1 MFLREQEY
9 KTMNHELSPLTANFG
24 ENIFSFEVMR
34 DRLPREFYDKL
45 MFAIRNQRPISP
57 ETADVIAQAM
67 KEWAISRGT
76 THYTHWFQ
84 PLTGLTAEKHE
95 SFMTLDETGRTL
107 DRFSGRELIMSEPDA
122 SSFPHGGLR
131 STFEAR
137 GYAAWDP
144 SSPAFLMKRGDSATL
159 CLPSVYVSFK
169 GEVLDKKTPLLRS
182 ISAVGKSAVR
192 MLRLLGNKRVTSVM
206 PYLGAEQEY
215 FLVDRDLF
223 LERPD
228 LREVGTTLMGAG
240 PARGQQLEDH
250 YFRAI
255 GDRVLVF
262 MEDVERELIRL
273 GVPVKTRHNEVAPGQ
288 FELAVLHRPAN
299 IAADQNQLVMEML
312 RRVAPRHGFEALL
325 HEKPF
330 ARVNGSG
337 KHNNWSL
344 IDTEGN
350 NLLEP
355 GTNPSSRLRF
365 LVFLNAVILG
375 VHRHGA
381 LLRAIVAGPGN
392 ELRLGGN
399 EAPPAIISVHLG
411 DHLTT
416 LLDNLAQAAP
426 EGFDDLEEIDL
437 GLAGVARIPRDTTDR
452 NRTSPFA
459 FTGNK
464 FEFRAVGSSA
474 AVSLPNAVIN
484 AMVAE
489 GLDLMSGQLKE
500 RLDSGE
506 SRNPAVLEVLRS
518 VIQETAPTR
527 FDGDNY
533 TAQWNDEAS
542 KRGLAA
548 VKSSPE
554 ALDALLDD
562 STYELFDRYGLM
574 TRQEN
579 EARYRIWLDLYI
591 KTVGVE
597 LKVARQMLATKVLPA
612 AVHYQERLAGSIS
625 QLAAAMGSKSPAIA
639 TQRSHLE
646 EVSTLVARLIEAIRT
661 LERDDSELSGD
672 LGELRDEGIFCS
684 NKVRP
689 HIAAAREIA
698 DRLEELVDDAEWPL
712 PSYDDLLTL

>member
-1 MFLREQEY
+1 
-9 KTMNHELSPLTANFG
+9 MNNETTALSSHFG
-24 ENIFSFEVMR
+24 ENIFSFEMMR

-45 MFAIRNQRPISP
+45 TFAIRNHRPISS

-67 KEWAISRGT
+67 KEWAVSRGT

-95 SFMTLDETGRTL
+95 SFLTFDEDGRTI

-144 SSPAFLMKRGDSATL
+144 SSPAFLMRRGDSATL
-159 CLPSVYVSFK
+159 CLPSVFVSYK

-182 ISAVGKSAVR
+182 IDAVSKAAVK

-215 FLVDRDLF
+215 FLVDRKLY

-228 LREVGTTLMGAG
+228 LREVGATLLGAG

-255 GDRVLVF
+255 GDRVLAF
-262 MEDVERELIRL
+262 MEDVERELVRL

-288 FELAVLHRPAN
+288 FELAVLHRPVN

-344 IDTEGN
+344 IDSEGT

-355 GTNPSSRLRF
+355 GTNASSRLRF
-365 LVFLNAVILG
+365 LTFLMATVWG
-375 VHRHGA
+375 VHRHGS

-399 EAPPAIISVHLG
+399 EAPPAIVSVHLG
-411 DHLTT
+411 DHLSA
-416 LLDNLAQAAP
+416 LLENVAEAAP
-426 EGFDDLEEIDL
+426 EKLDDLEEIDL
-437 GLAGVARIPRDTTDR
+437 NLAGVARIPRDTTDR

-484 AMVAE
+484 AIVAE
-489 GLDLMSGQLKE
+489 SLELMSIQLKE
-500 RLDSGE
+500 RLDRGE
-506 SRNPAVLEVLRS
+506 ARNAATLEVLRG
-518 VIQETAPTR
+518 VIRETQASR

-533 TAQWNDEAS
+533 TEEWAKEAE
-542 KRGLAA
+542 KRGLPAA
-548 VKSSPE
+548 PTTPE
-554 ALDALLDD
+554 ALDALLSDR
-562 STYELFDRYGLM
+562 THQLFERFGLL
-574 TRQEN
+574 TREEN
-579 EARYRIWLDLYI
+579 DARYRIWLDLYI

-597 LKVARQMLATKVLPA
+597 LNVVRQMLATQVLPA
-612 AVHYQERLAGSIS
+612 AIRYQERVAASVNQLQEALGTKHS
-625 QLAAAMGSKSPAIA
+625 QV
-639 TQRSHLE
+639 TVQRSHLE
-646 EVSTLVARLIEAIRT
+646 EISQLIAKLIEAVRV
-661 LERDDSELSGD
+661 LEKQGKRMHDA
-672 LGELRDEGIFCS
+672 GELRDVGLFCA
-684 NKVRP
+684 KHVRTK
-689 HIAAAREIA
+689 IAAAREIA
-698 DRLEELVDDAEWPL
+698 DRLEELVADEDWPL
-712 PSYDDLLTL
+712 PSYDELLTL

>member
-1 MFLREQEY
+1 
-9 KTMNHELSPLTANFG
+9 MNTENTPLSTHFG
-24 ENIFSFEVMR
+24 ENIFSFELMR

-45 MFAIRNQRPISP
+45 MFAIRNHRPISP

-67 KEWAISRGT
+67 KDWAVSRGT

-95 SFMTLDETGRTL
+95 SFLTFDEDGRTI

-144 SSPAFLMKRGDSATL
+144 SSPAFLMRRGETATL
-159 CLPSVYVSFK
+159 CLPSVFVSYK

-182 ISAVGKSAVR
+182 IAAVSKAAVQ
-192 MLRLLGNKRVTSVM
+192 MLRLLGNKRVTGVM

-215 FLVDRDLF
+215 FLVDRELF
-223 LERPD
+223 GQRPD
-228 LREVGTTLMGAG
+228 LREVGVTLLGAG

-255 GDRVLVF
+255 GDRVLAF
-262 MEDVERELIRL
+262 MEDVERELVRL

-288 FELAVLHRPAN
+288 FELAVLHRPVN

-344 IDTEGN
+344 IDSEGT

-355 GTNPSSRLRF
+355 GTNASSRLRF
-365 LVFLNAVILG
+365 LVFLMATVWG

-399 EAPPAIISVHLG
+399 EAPPAIVSVHLG
-411 DHLTT
+411 GHLSA
-416 LLDNLAQAAP
+416 LLDSVIEATPDKL
-426 EGFDDLEEIDL
+426 DDLEEIDL

-484 AMVAE
+484 AIAAE
-489 GLDLMSGQLKE
+489 SLELMSGQLKE
-500 RLDSGE
+500 LLDAGE
-506 SRNPAVLEVLRS
+506 TRNGATLEVLRT
-518 VIQETAPTR
+518 VIRETSATR

-533 TAQWNDEAS
+533 TAEWAAEAE
-542 KRGLAA
+542 KRGLPAA
-548 VKSSPE
+548 PTTPE
-554 ALDALLDD
+554 ALDALLSDE
-562 STYELFDRYGLM
+562 TGALFERFGLM
-574 TRQEN
+574 TRDEN

-591 KTVGVE
+591 KTVAVE
-597 LKVARQMLATKVLPA
+597 LNVARQMLATQVLPA
-612 AVHYQERLAGSIS
+612 ALRYQKRLAGSVN
-625 QLAAAMGSKSPAIA
+625 QLQSALGAKSPQVAV
-639 TQRSHLE
+639 QRSHLE
-646 EVSTLVARLIEAIRT
+646 EISELIARLIEKLRA
-661 LERDDSELSGD
+661 LEKQGLRMHDA
-672 LGELRDEGIFCS
+672 GELRDVGLFCAKTIRPKIAEG
-684 NKVRP
+684 
-689 HIAAAREIA
+689 REIA
-698 DRLEELVDDAEWPL
+698 DRLEELVDDSEWPL
-712 PSYDDLLTL
+712 PSYDELLTL

>member
-1 MFLREQEY
+1 
-9 KTMNHELSPLTANFG
+9 MNNDTSPLSRNFG
-24 ENIFSFEVMR
+24 ANIFSFELMR

-45 MFAIRNQRPISP
+45 MFAIRNHRPIAP

-95 SFMTLDETGRTL
+95 SFLTFDETGRTL

-144 SSPAFLMKRGDSATL
+144 SSPAFLMKRGDTATL
-159 CLPSVYVSFK
+159 CLPSVYVSYK

-182 ISAVGKSAVR
+182 IAAVSKAAVR
-192 MLRLLGNKRVTSVM
+192 MLRLLGNKRVTSAM
-206 PYLGAEQEY
+206 PFLGAEQEY
-215 FLVDRDLF
+215 FLVDRELF

-228 LREVGTTLMGAG
+228 LREVGATLLGAG

-255 GDRVLVF
+255 GDRVLSF
-262 MEDVERELIRL
+262 MEDAEQELIRL

-288 FELAVLHRPAN
+288 FELAVLHRPVN

-312 RRVAPRHGFEALL
+312 RRVAPRHGLEALL

-344 IDTEGN
+344 IDSEGT

-355 GTNPSSRLRF
+355 GNNASSRLRF
-365 LVFLNAVILG
+365 LIFLNAVIWG

-411 DHLTT
+411 DHLSQ
-416 LLDNLAQAAP
+416 LLDNLANAEP
-426 EGFDDLEEIDL
+426 EKLDDLEEIDL
-437 GLAGVARIPRDTTDR
+437 GLGGVARIPRDTTDR

-464 FEFRAVGSSA
+464 FEFRAVGASA
-474 AVSLPNAVIN
+474 AVSQPNAVIN

-489 GLDLMSGQLKE
+489 GLDLMADQLKARRE
-500 RLDSGE
+500 KGE
-506 SRNPAVLEVLRS
+506 SRNTAALEVLRG
-518 VIQETAPTR
+518 VIHETAPTR

-533 TAQWNDEAS
+533 TEKWAAEAE
-542 KRGLAA
+542 KRGLPAA
-548 VKSSPE
+548 PSTPE
-554 ALDALLDD
+554 ALDAMLADRTFAL
-562 STYELFDRYGLM
+562 YERYGLM
-574 TRQEN
+574 TREEN

-597 LKVARQMLATKVLPA
+597 LKVARQMLATQVLPA
-612 AVHYQERLAGSIS
+612 AIRYQERLASSIA
-625 QLAAAMGSKSPAIA
+625 QLERVLGGKGKALA
-639 TQRSHLE
+639 TQRAHLDEIAGLAADLIKAISVLENDDAALAMSHEDLR
-646 EVSTLVARLIEAIRT
+646 A
-661 LERDDSELSGD
+661 SGV
-672 LGELRDEGIFCS
+672 LCS
-684 NKVRP
+684 GTIRP
-689 HIAAAREIA
+689 HIAAAREIS

-712 PSYDDLLTL
+712 PSYDELLTL

>member
-1 MFLREQEY
+1 
-9 KTMNHELSPLTANFG
+9 MNDNATPLAEHFG
-24 ENIFSFEVMR
+24 ENIFSFELMR
-34 DRLPREFYDKL
+34 ERLPREFFDKL
-45 MFAIRNQRPISP
+45 NFAIRNHRPIAQ

-67 KEWAISRGT
+67 KDWAVSKGT

-95 SFMTLDETGRTL
+95 SFLTFDEDGRTI

-144 SSPAFLMKRGDSATL
+144 SSPAFLMRRGETATL
-159 CLPSVYVSFK
+159 CLPSVFVSYK

-182 ISAVGKSAVR
+182 IASVSKAAVR

-215 FLVDRDLF
+215 FLVDRELF

-228 LREVGTTLMGAG
+228 LCEVGATLLGAG

-255 GDRVLVF
+255 GDRVLAF
-262 MEDVERELIRL
+262 MEDVERELVRL

-288 FELAVLHRPAN
+288 FELAVLHRPVN

-344 IDTEGN
+344 IDSEGT

-355 GTNPSSRLRF
+355 GTSSSSRLRF
-365 LVFLNAVILG
+365 LVFLMATVWG
-375 VHRHGA
+375 VHRHGG

-399 EAPPAIISVHLG
+399 EAPPAIVSVHLG
-411 DHLTT
+411 DHLTQ
-416 LLDNLAQAAP
+416 LLASVAEAAP
-426 EGFDDLEEIDL
+426 DRLEDLEEIDL

-484 AMVAE
+484 AIVAE
-489 GLDLMSGQLKE
+489 ALEQMSNRFEEL
-500 RLDSGE
+500 LSAGE
-506 SRNPAVLEVLRS
+506 NRTAAALEVLRG
-518 VIQETAPTR
+518 VIVETEATR

-533 TAQWNDEAS
+533 TEEWAAEAR
-542 KRGLAA
+542 KRGLPAA
-548 VKSSPE
+548 PTTPE
-554 ALDALLDD
+554 ALDALLSD
-562 STYELFDRYGLM
+562 STRELFERFGLL
-574 TRQEN
+574 TREEN

-591 KTVGVE
+591 KTVSVE
-597 LKVARQMLATKVLPA
+597 LNVVRQMLATQVLPA
-612 AVHYQERLAGSIS
+612 AIRYQERVAGSVN
-625 QLAAAMGSKSPAIA
+625 QLQTALGSKHPQVAV
-639 TQRSHLE
+639 QRTHLE
-646 EVSTLVARLIEAIRT
+646 EISALIAKLIEELRV
-661 LERDDSELSGD
+661 LEKQGKRIHDAGD
-672 LGELRDEGIFCS
+672 LRDVGLFCA
-684 NKVRP
+684 KHVRP
-689 HIAAAREIA
+689 TISTAREIS
-698 DRLEELVDDAEWPL
+698 DRLEQLVDAEEWPL
-712 PSYDDLLTL
+712 PSYDELLTL